1 MAVYSRRE
9 VTTVHV
15 EYVLPSPCNWAEIG
29 KATAAINAELG
40 EERARWD
47 DAAWFEARDDEI
59 VIRFEKSK
67 ETRARDR

>member
-1 MAVYSRRE
+1 MAIYERRE
-9 VTTVHV
+9 VTTTHV
-15 EYVLPSPCNWAEIG
+15 EYVLPSPACWGEIG

-40 EERARWD
+40 EERAHWD

-67 ETRARDR
+67 ETSC

>member
-1 MAVYSRRE
+1 MAIYFRRE

-15 EYVLPSPCNWAEIG
+15 EYVLPNPCTWAEIG

-40 EERARWD
+40 EDAARAD
-47 DAAWFEARDDEI
+47 DAAWFEARDEEI

-67 ETRARDR
+67 ESR